1 VPSTQPGVIQFL
13 PTIERIVYGAGA
25 CASLGAEIQR
35 LGARRAMLVTHRALA
50 ASASVSQIAA
60 QIGAAHA
67 GTFAAPLEHVPMEQV
82 AAATREA
89 ARLGADL
96 IVAVGGGGAIDAAK
110 ALRVCIAAG
119 PRSAAELRVFMENP
133 RPLTARTIPQI
144 SIPTT
149 LAGAEYT
156 RSFSATDLGSGV
168 KLSYT
173 DSGTAGRVIFYD
185 PDLTRETPIPLWL
198 GSGVTALS
206 HALEVL
212 CASPPHPVGDTL
224 KLAAARELFDA
235 LPATQQSPRDAQ
247 ARLRCQVA
255 AWMCDHSPLRAQ
267 LLHATPVSLP
277 SHALAYELCG
287 FCRIPYNLVACVT
300 LAPCLRWCAARSSR
314 ALSRQAQVARSL
326 KLAQEG
332 AADAVAA
339 QALADKVENFV
350 GSLGLPRRIRD
361 TGIARDSITM
371 AARAFA
377 ARKGS
382 LLDGAAAQEAEV
394 IGLLDSAW

>member
-1 VPSTQPGVIQFL
+1 VPSTQPGAIQFL

-35 LGARRAMLVTHRALA
+35 LGARRVMLVTHRALA
-50 ASASVSQIAA
+50 ASASVSQISA

-82 AAATREA
+82 AAATQEA

-119 PRSAAELRVFMENP
+119 PRSAAQLRAFMENP
-133 RPLTARTIPQI
+133 RHLAASTIPQV

-156 RSFSATDLGSGV
+156 RSFSATDLGTGV

-173 DSGTAGRVIFYD
+173 DSSTAGRIIIYD

-212 CASPPHPVGDTL
+212 CVSPPHPVGDTRNL
-224 KLAAARELFDA
+224 RR
-235 LPATQQSPRDAQ
+235 PASFSMPCPRPSN
-247 ARLRCQVA
+247 R
-255 AWMCDHSPLRAQ
+255 RAT
-267 LLHATPVSLP
+267 HRRGSD
-277 SHALAYELCG
+277 
-287 FCRIPYNLVACVT
+287 
-300 LAPCLRWCAARSSR
+300 
-314 ALSRQAQVARSL
+314 ARSL
-326 KLAQEG
+326 PGCATIHRC
-332 AADAVAA
+332 AH
-339 QALADKVENFV
+339 
-350 GSLGLPRRIRD
+350 SHCTPRRSRCPAMRSPTSYAD
-361 TGIARDSITM
+361 
-371 AARAFA
+371 FA
-377 ARKGS
+377 AFRTTWWP
-382 LLDGAAAQEAEV
+382 A
-394 IGLLDSAW
+394 